1 LKQKDGVFSDYFT
14 NEEPRCPATTCT
26 LKKIACTEAL
36 ESVEDSHIAIDDKE
50 LHFERNFHSGYETDF
65 CLSCSNG
72 YMTST
77 ADNLSVY
84 QEGSTPF
91 ISLIL
96 SILFIVVAIVGGGT
110 LIYIGNE
117 NLKAKHA
124 KKLQKVG

>member
-1 LKQKDGVFSDYFT
+1 
-14 NEEPRCPATTCT
+14 
-26 LKKIACTEAL
+26 
-36 ESVEDSHIAIDDKE
+36 
-50 LHFERNFHSGYETDF
+50 
-65 CLSCSNG
+65 
-72 YMTST
+72 MTST

-124 KKLQKVG
+124 KKLQKVGQLDKVEMVDGVATDAGMVDGVATDADQENTARVDVDKKEEVVEQKEEVTAKASDSDKQEITEQPKVVIN

>member
-1 LKQKDGVFSDYFT
+1 
-14 NEEPRCPATTCT
+14 
-26 LKKIACTEAL
+26 
-36 ESVEDSHIAIDDKE
+36 
-50 LHFERNFHSGYETDF
+50 
-65 CLSCSNG
+65 
-72 YMTST
+72 MTST

-84 QEGSTPF
+84 QEGSTPV

-124 KKLQKVG
+124 KKLQKVGQLDKVEMVDGVATDAGMVDGVATDADQENTARVDVDKKEEVVEQKEEVTAKASDSDKQEITEQPKVVIN